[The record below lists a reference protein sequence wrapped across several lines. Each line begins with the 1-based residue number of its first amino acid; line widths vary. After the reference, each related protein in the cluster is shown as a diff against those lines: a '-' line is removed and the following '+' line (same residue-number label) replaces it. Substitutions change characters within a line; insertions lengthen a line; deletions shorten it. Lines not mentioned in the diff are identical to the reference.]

1 MLWSLK
7 AEVSATASAHSH
19 DITELILCYGGNGD
33 GDSGHLLMEG
43 RKVNFKTG
51 RTLLIP
57 PGHQHQ
63 IMVNEKAPAELKMF
77 CMSDTD
83 MEQFLSP
90 VQLTTIKN
98 LLSSGLSVGDA
109 LTDKGTAKTKEPN
122 WNLLELGNQ
131 ISEGISQP
139 ASSTQQLNWSL
150 LSLILALHTN
160 ESHLQSVQP
169 QVKNRDHKY
178 HHKMQ
183 QVTAWIDL
191 HLQENLGLD
200 QAAAEFG
207 LSRSLFSREFQRH
220 TGKSFIE
227 HCNARRVEK
236 AATVLSTTDMNI
248 TEVAFGSGFSNL
260 SHFHRQFK
268 ANYGLTPGAFRR
280 KMTEEG
286 SQ

>member
-1 MLWSLK
+1 MLWNLK
-7 AEVSATASAHSH
+7 TEVSATASAHSH
-19 DITELILCYGGNGD
+19 DITELILCYGG
-33 GDSGHLLMEG
+33 SGHLLMEG
-43 RKVNFKTG
+43 RKVDFKTG

-57 PGHQHQ
+57 PGYEHQ
-63 IMVNEKAPAELKMF
+63 IVVTDKTPAELKIF

-90 VQLTTIKN
+90 VQLTAVKS

-109 LTDKGTAKTKEPN
+109 ISNTVTKTEESN
-122 WNLLELGNQ
+122 WNLLELSDQ

-160 ESHLQSVQP
+160 ASHLQSDQP
-169 QVKNRDHKY
+169 QVKNRIHKY

-227 HCNARRVEK
+227 YCNSRRVEK
-236 AATVLSTTDMNI
+236 AATVLSTSAMNI
-248 TEVAFGSGFSNL
+248 TDVAFGSGFSNL

-280 KMTEEG
+280 KIIEEG

>member
-1 MLWSLK
+1 M
-7 AEVSATASAHSH
+7 
-19 DITELILCYGGNGD
+19 
-33 GDSGHLLMEG
+33 
-43 RKVNFKTG
+43 
-51 RTLLIP
+51 
-57 PGHQHQ
+57 Q
-63 IMVNEKAPAELKMF
+63 
-77 CMSDTD
+77 
-83 MEQFLSP
+83 QFLSP
-90 VQLTTIKN
+90 AQMATLKT
-98 LLSSGLSVGDA
+98 LLASGLSVADA
-109 LTDKGTAKTKEPN
+109 RDSN
-122 WNLLELGNQ
+122 CNVLELGDQ
-131 ISEGISQP
+131 VSEGISQP

-150 LSLILALHTN
+150 ISLILALHSN
-160 ESHLQSVQP
+160 APQLQTKQP
-169 QVKNRDHKY
+169 QIKQRDNKY

-236 AATVLSTTDMNI
+236 AAKALSSTDLNI
-248 TEVAFGSGFSNL
+248 TDVAFGSGFSNL

>member
-1 MLWSLK
+1 
-7 AEVSATASAHSH
+7 
-19 DITELILCYGGNGD
+19 
-33 GDSGHLLMEG
+33 MEG
-43 RKVNFKTG
+43 RKVDFKTG

-57 PGHQHQ
+57 PGYQHQ
-63 IMVNEKAPAELKMF
+63 IVVTDKAPVELKMF

-90 VQLTTIKN
+90 VQLAAVKS
-98 LLSSGLSVGDA
+98 LLSSGLSVAD
-109 LTDKGTAKTKEPN
+109 AKTKNDTKTEKPN

-160 ESHLQSVQP
+160 ESHLQPDQP

-280 KMTEEG
+280 KVIEEG
-286 SQ
+286 S